1 MLLPLSAD
9 TLAKQAADTL
19 RRYILSRDLRE
30 GAELPSERDLSESLS
45 VSRNIVREALTMLMV
60 ECMIIKK
67 PGCGIF
73 VSAFDRRMAMARVR
87 TNIAAIGY
95 SLSELA
101 EARYAIELGAASLM
115 AKHITANKI
124 QHHLGGVREDIE
136 FHEVLLHSTH
146 NLVIVDFLPM
156 LIEYFRLMVLTSPLV
171 CRTMPCVSSPNILPL
186 LRPCVSAMPPWC
198 VRHSLRIFRL
208 CDWREI

>member
-1 MLLPLSAD
+1 MLLPLSAA
-9 TLAKQAADTL
+9 TLAKQATDTL

-60 ECMIIKK
+60 EGMIIKK

-101 EARYAIELGAASLM
+101 EARYAIEGRRLAHGKTYHRQQNTASPC
-115 AKHITANKI
+115 
-124 QHHLGGVREDIE
+124 GVREDIE

-171 CRTMPCVSSPNILPL
+171 CRTMPCVS
-186 LRPCVSAMPPWC
+186 AMPPWC